1 MCAPAGAAGVPPRKG
16 GGVATAGP
24 TVDPTKG
31 PGSLDPSANKPVAT
45 AQSSFNQ
52 NDSSTWTPA
61 DWETH
66 YRGQGLNDAQIGEI
80 NRRSSGQGVTFDD
93 IYARNG
99 WTAPDPSRTPV
110 PTSQPNYGNAPAP
123 AAAPAPPVA
132 APAPAQT
139 PAPVSQP
146 YGGPGTNSATPQAPA
161 NLPSPMGML
170 PDGTVGHVP
179 TPKMATG
186 VPPIESAPLPRVPSY
201 GAPSAGQS
209 VGNAYRVDPEYNPGS
224 STNNVTEA
232 LMRRYR
238 RSGWY

>member
-1 MCAPAGAAGVPPRKG
+1 MCQAAAPFGNPKG
-16 GGVATAGP
+16 GGVAAAGP

-31 PGSLDPSANKPVAT
+31 PGALDPSANKPAAT

-80 NRRSSGQGVTFDD
+80 NRRSSGQGVTFND

-110 PTSQPNYGNAPAP
+110 PTSQPNYGNAPVPAP
-123 AAAPAPPVA
+123 VATPPVA
-132 APAPAQT
+132 APVAT
-139 PAPVSQP
+139 PAPAPVP
-146 YGGPGTNSATPQAPA
+146 MAHGGPGTNSGPPEAQPAPP
-161 NLPSPMGML
+161 PSFSPIGVL

-179 TPKMATG
+179 MMATG
-186 VPPIESAPLPRVPSY
+186 APSVESAPLPRVPSY